1 MKYFKVMQSRAALL
15 SDQFAKISRN
25 FINFVVK
32 NNAMIDFDLMVLKHW
47 SKVASAYTFTLLNRR
62 Y

>member
-32 NNAMIDFDLMVLKHW
+32 NNAMIDFDLMVLL
-47 SKVASAYTFTLLNRR
+47 VR
-62 Y
+62 